1 MNTYAVVA
9 LGAISSATMTRHT
22 TLIISCAC
30 IFVAL
35 VSVLLPHTPFGGV
48 CPAAACMCRHF
59 DCAATLSIAC
69 PAENL
74 KQSVAVY
81 SHAGGDIDACEH
93 LSIVVYYEC
102 MSDCTV
108 GVFVELFLTSV
119 DSFTMIIS
127 NHLLVHTVSGHC

>member
-1 MNTYAVVA
+1 
-9 LGAISSATMTRHT
+9 
-22 TLIISCAC
+22 
-30 IFVAL
+30 
-35 VSVLLPHTPFGGV
+35 
-48 CPAAACMCRHF
+48 MCRHF
-59 DCAATLSIAC
+59 GCAATLSIAC

-81 SHAGGDIDACEH
+81 LHAGGDIDACEH
-93 LSIVVYYEC
+93 LSIVVYYEF